1 MGPWKRACGQISES
15 RIGGSPH
22 FSGSEP
28 FLPISIEAIH
38 NELFNYLHSLR
49 PSTADYPLAIRVKFR
64 EPFFPSNA
72 GRRYR
77 LGNLKGEHW
86 RWTWLLILMLAYF
99 QHTANNFPRHTTNTP
114 PSAGEKETSERFL
127 GQCMR
132 YITPY
137 ASEYFVSSPF
147 LCYGGHRVYQDR

>member
-22 FSGSEP
+22 YSGSEP

-38 NELFNYLHSLR
+38 YELFNYLHSLR

-86 RWTWLLILMLAYF
+86 RWTLATHTHASILPAYSKQLPSPYYEHPAQCRRDGNLRTLSRTVYEIYNTVRLRIFCKLTISMLWR
-99 QHTANNFPRHTTNTP
+99 T
-114 PSAGEKETSERFL
+114 
-127 GQCMR
+127 
-132 YITPY
+132 
-137 ASEYFVSSPF
+137 
-147 LCYGGHRVYQDR
+147 